1 MLASKLYYEPKP
13 FKEIKEF
20 LMKEMKEVNCVIR
33 QSKSLSVEEK
43 EIRMRDFVLKCMDH
57 FEKKVL

>member
-20 LMKEMKEVNCVIR
+20 LIKEMKEVNCVIR
-33 QSKSLSVEEK
+33 QSKSLSIEEK
-43 EIRMRDFVLKCMDH
+43 EIRMRDFVLKCM
-57 FEKKVL
+57 